1 LLSSSARPASD
12 SGIDRDRPDYTVYFG
27 GWDLGS
33 RALFYDARLDLK
45 AMG

>member
-1 LLSSSARPASD
+1 MPLIMRPTGLG

-27 GWDLGS
+27 GWDVGS
-33 RALFYDARLDLK
+33 RALFYDAQLDLK